1 MRQRTSRSSK
11 LFNHGYG
18 LISQE
23 CYAVFQEKSIDY
35 VKKMAIH
42 IDGHTVLKFCPEV
55 SSREKGVKQTI
66 TILLSKFLNHK

>member
-23 CYAVFQEKSIDY
+23 CYAVFQEKSMIIL
-35 VKKMAIH
+35 KMAIH
-42 IDGHTVLKFCPEV
+42 IDGHTVL
-55 SSREKGVKQTI
+55 
-66 TILLSKFLNHK
+66 